1 MIREA
6 PALLAKQYTAQGLDM
21 LYSHAVGRQVDQR
34 RGWHS
39 GMLIRMESGRFKVF
53 KHLTNWFDEYRL
65 YHRKDGRAHK
75 EGDDLMSATR
85 YAVMMLRYAKTDIPP
100 KPRSIRLGRGGWMAG

>member
-39 GMLIRMESGRFKVF
+39 GMLIRMEIQGFQAP
-53 KHLTNWFDEYRL
+53 Y
-65 YHRKDGRAHK
+65 
-75 EGDDLMSATR
+75 
-85 YAVMMLRYAKTDIPP
+85 
-100 KPRSIRLGRGGWMAG
+100 